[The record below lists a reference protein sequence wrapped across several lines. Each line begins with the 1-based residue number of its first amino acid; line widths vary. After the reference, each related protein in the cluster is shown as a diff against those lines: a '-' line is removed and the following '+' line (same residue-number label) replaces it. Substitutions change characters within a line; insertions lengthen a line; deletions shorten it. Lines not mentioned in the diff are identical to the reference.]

1 MANPLSAFS
10 AVALSLRHSA
20 GMQEEASD
28 LELATRRV
36 LDAGYRTVNLAR
48 PEPANLFDTTQNEL
62 TG

>member
-1 MANPLSAFS
+1 
-10 AVALSLRHSA
+10 
-20 GMQEEASD
+20 MQEEASD